1 MKKKILLT
9 RTIQDF
15 ALKRLRRRYRV
26 EIHTGKIPIP
36 KKVLQSKIRDAEGL
50 ICFPYDMITREVIDH
65 AKELKVISTFSVGFD
80 HIDIQYAREKNI
92 RIGYTPNVLTDATAD
107 LAFALLLDI
116 AKRVSEGDRIVR
128 DKRRWTKV
136 YGPTEQLG
144 VDLQDKTIGIW
155 GLGRI
160 GSMLAKRAVAF
171 DMKVIYHNTRRLPE
185 SKERSL
191 HAKYVTF
198 EKLVKSSDF
207 LSIHVPHTRQ
217 TNQLIDM
224 KVFAK
229 MKNTAYLINTAR
241 GKIVNERDLVQAL
254 KKKIIA
260 GAGLDVFEEEPI
272 DKMSPLARLE
282 NVVLTPHI
290 GSATNE
296 TRAKMAE
303 LVVKNLNLGIQ
314 GKRPVFSV

>member
-15 ALKRLRRRYRV
+15 ALKRLRHRYQV
-26 EIHTGKIPIP
+26 EVHSGKIPIP

-50 ICFPYDMITREVIDH
+50 ICFPYDMITREVIDN
-65 AKELKVISTFSVGFD
+65 AKGLKVISTFSVGFD
-80 HIDIQYAREKNI
+80 HIDIQYAKEKNI

-128 DKRRWTKV
+128 DRGWTKV

-144 VDLQDKTIGIW
+144 VDLQDKTIGIL

-160 GSMLAKRAVAF
+160 GRMLAKRAVAF

-185 SKERSL
+185 SKEKSL
-191 HAKYVTF
+191 HAKYVSF
-198 EKLVKSSDF
+198 EKLVKDSDF

-229 MKNTAYLINTAR
+229 MKSTAYLINTAR
-241 GKIVNERDLVQAL
+241 GKIVNEEDLVQAL

-272 DKMSPLARLE
+272 NKMSPLARLE
-282 NVVLTPHI
+282 NAVLTPHI

-303 LVVKNLNLGIQ
+303 LAIKNLNRGIQ